1 MGCYGREAAADGE
14 SLEDWM
20 NTTEYLLSCLIEE
33 CAEVIQRAT
42 KAQRFGLNEIQPE
55 QSLTN
60 EARLRIE
67 VADVFAT
74 VLLLAD
80 EGVNL
85 EPLDEMI
92 RAKKIKVEKF
102 MSYSRELGVLN

>member
-1 MGCYGREAAADGE
+1 M
-14 SLEDWM
+14 S
-20 NTTEYLLSCLIEE
+20 TTEYLLSCLIEE

-42 KAQRFGLNEIQPE
+42 KAQRFGLHEVQPE

-67 VADVFAT
+67 VADVMA
-74 VLLLAD
+74 VLELLAD

-85 EPLDEMI
+85 EPLNDMVI
-92 RAKKIKVEKF
+92 AKINKVSKY
-102 MSYSRELGVLN
+102 MNYSRELGVLHK